1 MTKCRELKLE
11 NGEMEENNNNLL
23 FQSFEPAVSL
33 KGDVSLSKEMFQWGI
48 NVADGSFEKIQ
59 HTGNSLTYWFE
70 VGEYEASSQI
80 PAVIK
85 DSSFTAKKMT
95 ITWNDSNLKYELFNV
110 KTGKYEA
117 VKEGERTTTFE
128 GSKEISSYVSQDGE
142 IKVKLIKQND
152 PNGAENRLPAITVDG
167 VIKP

>member
-1 MTKCRELKLE
+1 M
-11 NGEMEENNNNLL
+11 
-23 FQSFEPAVSL
+23 
-33 KGDVSLSKEMFQWGI
+33 
-48 NVADGSFEKIQ
+48 
-59 HTGNSLTYWFE
+59 
-70 VGEYEASSQI
+70 
-80 PAVIK
+80 IK
-85 DSSFTAKKMT
+85 DASFTAKKMT

-110 KTGKYEA
+110 KTRKYEA